1 MVLKSAIQEKFESFK
16 KQLLTISAEI
26 NNFSKHSEGSFL
38 SIGNKL
44 EQLYSNCSNLTSLSA
59 QVSTSINE
67 NVLSKGIEE
76 LENEIN
82 QIDQFLTRVTCE
94 IVEDERELI
103 QIQSKMDLFSGEFS
117 GFDRIIKQLRMLGIS
132 TKIESARLGM
142 DEGGF
147 LALAENVDR
156 LSLII
161 SDKISN
167 IRKKKDFLIKVLNG
181 TTSELK
187 KLEKEQKD
195 QSNLI
200 LQNINKS
207 IVDFQNKQ
215 KATSAGI
222 SNINILSTNLVS
234 SVSKIVSSIQFHDIT
249 RQQMEHT
256 NEAFE
261 ELIYRIDNP
270 ENLDESE
277 TAERIHNVF
286 ELQTV
291 QLNNSLY
298 EFTTAVFNIVSNLTN
313 IKSIITEIAA
323 QAEKSLTGKKEEG
336 YSAIEVIEKELM
348 FVMSGLKKNIE
359 IGNQVNE
366 SIKSIVEIISD
377 LSKYVLEIEE
387 IGDEIELI
395 ALNARVKAAHFGKD
409 GSALGVLA
417 EAIQRLSL
425 EAKTHSSNTTE
436 ILRNLE
442 LNTNRL
448 KTDFDTE
455 KNNSAV
461 KEINQSINKIELMLE
476 MMKNAENEA
485 NTKIKTI
492 NKKVNDLNDE
502 TDDTINGFSISETAE
517 QVVNSII
524 NELRQSIKILE
535 KKYEITGSREK
546 SVHGLEHKYTMHS
559 ERKIHQR
566 YTKGTLNVYNP
577 SEILT
582 ANEAESHYE
591 DNVELF

>member
-167 IRKKKDFLIKVLNG
+167 IRKKKEFLIKVLNS

-222 SNINILSTNLVS
+222 SNINLLSTNLVS

-577 SEILT
+577 SEILK

>member
-1 MVLKSAIQEKFESFK
+1 MVPNSAIQEKFEEYK
-16 KQLLTISAEI
+16 NQLHTIRTEI
-26 NNFSKHSEGSFL
+26 NNFSKHSESSFL
-38 SIGNKL
+38 RIGHKL
-44 EQLYSNCSNLTSLSA
+44 EQLYTNCSNLTLLSE

-67 NVLSKGIEE
+67 NVLSKGIAE

-82 QIDQFLTRVTCE
+82 QIDQFLKRVTSE
-94 IVEDERELI
+94 IVEDKEELT
-103 QIQSKMDLFSGEFS
+103 QILSKMDLFSGEFG

-132 TKIESARLGM
+132 TKIESARLAM

-161 SDKISN
+161 SEKISN
-167 IRKKKDFLIKVLNG
+167 IRKKKDFLIKVLNS
-181 TTSELK
+181 TTLELN
-187 KLEKEQKD
+187 KLEKEQKE

-207 IVDFQNKQ
+207 IEDFQNKQ
-215 KATSAGI
+215 KATSTGI
-222 SNINILSTNLVS
+222 NNINILSTNLTS

-261 ELIYRIDNP
+261 ALIYKIDNP
-270 ENLDESE
+270 ENCEE
-277 TAERIHNVF
+277 TEIAERIHNVY

-313 IKSIITEIAA
+313 IKASITGIAG
-323 QAEKSLTGKKEEG
+323 QAEKSLSSNKEKG
-336 YSAIEVIEKELM
+336 NSAIEVIEKELI

-359 IGNQVNE
+359 IGNQVND
-366 SIKSIVEIISD
+366 SIKSIVEIIAD

-395 ALNARVKAAHFGKD
+395 ALNARVKAAHFGRD

-417 EAIQRLSL
+417 EAIQKLSL

-436 ILRNLE
+436 ILRE
-442 LNTNRL
+442 LDSNTERL
-448 KTDFDTE
+448 KADFDTE
-455 KNNSAV
+455 KNRSAIN
-461 KEINQSINKIELMLE
+461 EINQSIHKIEVMLDS
-476 MMKNAENEA
+476 MKNAENEGNA
-485 NTKIKTI
+485 KIKTI
-492 NKKVNDLNDE
+492 NTKVNELNDD
-502 TDDTINGFSISETAE
+502 TDDTINGFSVSETAE

-524 NELRQSIKILE
+524 NELQKSIRTIE
-535 KKYEITGSREK
+535 MEYEIKGSREK
-546 SVHGLEHKYTMHS
+546 SVHELEHKYTMHS
-559 ERKIHQR
+559 ERKIHQS
-566 YTKGTLNVYNP
+566 YTRGSLNAYNP
-577 SEILT
+577 
-582 ANEAESHYE
+582 NEMLMQTEKESHYE

>member
-167 IRKKKDFLIKVLNG
+167 IRKKKEFLIKVLNS

-492 NKKVNDLNDE
+492 NKKVNNLNDE

>member
-1 MVLKSAIQEKFESFK
+1 VVLKSAIQEKFESFK